1 MTWRS
6 AFNDLAVFILPG
18 HVGKDE
24 GQTSDGA
31 NQDANPHQPGGGED
45 QVTEVTDA
53 SPHCYTCLLYTSDAA
68 DE

>member
-1 MTWRS
+1 MDECVTWRS

-45 QVTEVTDA
+45 QVTEVNRCLPT
-53 SPHCYTCLLYTSDAA
+53 LLYR
-68 DE
+68 